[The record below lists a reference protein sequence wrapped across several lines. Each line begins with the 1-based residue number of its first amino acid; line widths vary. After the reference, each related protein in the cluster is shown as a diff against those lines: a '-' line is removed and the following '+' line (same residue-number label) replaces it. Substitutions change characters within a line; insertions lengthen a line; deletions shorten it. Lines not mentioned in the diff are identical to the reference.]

1 MLYVRHDTAPAPTT
15 PTPTHPEGRHDPP
28 TVAPPSGPALT
39 DDVLDL
45 SRVVVPL
52 LRGVL
57 YQADN
62 AATWALLRRHHARVR
77 DHMAVMGLEL
87 LVDEA
92 EGYAHLRQMD
102 YDDVDIPRLV
112 PRHRLSFNVSLLLAL
127 LRKRLAEF
135 DASSSDPRLIL
146 TRDQIAELLRVHLPE
161 STNEVRLA
169 SEVDALLTKV
179 VSLGFLRQVTGQDA
193 HLRGAPH
200 PQGLRRR
207 AVARRVRPPPARVPR
222 HASSRPTPTPTT
234 ASRHRSTQ
242 LTQERADG

>member
-1 MLYVRHDTAPAPTT
+1 MTASADASTSTTPAPT
-15 PTPTHPEGRHDPP
+15 
-28 TVAPPSGPALT
+28 LT
-39 DDVLDL
+39 DDALDL

-52 LRGVL
+52 MRGVI
-57 YQADN
+57 YQSDN

-92 EGYAHLRQMD
+92 EGYAHLRQVD

-112 PRHRLSFNVSLLLAL
+112 PRHRLPFTVSLLLAL

-146 TRDQIAELLRVHLPE
+146 TRDQIADLLRVHLPQ

-169 SEVDALLTKV
+169 SDVDTLVTKV
-179 VSLGFLRQVTGQDA
+179 VGLGFLRQVTGQERTYEVRRILKAYVDA
-193 HLRGAPH
+193 QWLAEFDSR
-200 PQGLRRR
+200 LSEY
-207 AVARRVRPPPARVPR
+207 VATLAPPAE
-222 HASSRPTPTPTT
+222 
-234 ASRHRSTQ
+234 
-242 LTQERADG
+242 ERADG

>member
-1 MLYVRHDTAPAPTT
+1 MT
-15 PTPTHPEGRHDPP
+15 PTIETASSP
-28 TVAPPSGPALT
+28 VLA

-45 SRVVVPL
+45 SRIVVPL
-52 LRGVL
+52 MRGVL

-62 AATWALLRRHHARVR
+62 AATWSLLRRHHARVR

-112 PRHRLSFNVSLLLAL
+112 PRHRLSFTVSLLLAL

-146 TRDQIAELLRVHLPE
+146 TRDQIADLLRVHLPQ

-169 SEVDALLTKV
+169 GDVDALLTKV
-179 VSLGFLRQVTGQDA
+179 VALGFLRQVTGQERTYEVRRILKAYVDA
-193 HLRGAPH
+193 QWLAEFDARLREYLATLEP
-200 PQGLRRR
+200 
-207 AVARRVRPPPARVPR
+207 ADSEMDPARDE
-222 HASSRPTPTPTT
+222 AE
-234 ASRHRSTQ
+234 
-242 LTQERADG
+242 ERVDG

>member
-1 MLYVRHDTAPAPTT
+1 MTT
-15 PTPTHPEGRHDPP
+15 PTDAVVH
-28 TVAPPSGPALT
+28 PSGAAIT

-52 LRGVL
+52 LRGVV

-112 PRHRLSFNVSLLLAL
+112 PRHRLSFTVSLLLAL

-146 TRDQIAELLRVHLPE
+146 TRDQIAELLRVHLPT
-161 STNEVRLA
+161 STNEVRLTN
-169 SEVDALLTKV
+169 EVDALLTKV
-179 VSLGFLRQVTGQDA
+179 VGLGFLRQVTGQERTYEVRRILKAYVDA
-193 HLRGAPH
+193 QWLNEFDARLREYLATLEPSD
-200 PQGLRRR
+200 PD
-207 AVARRVRPPPARVPR
+207 
-222 HASSRPTPTPTT
+222 HADSADS
-234 ASRHRSTQ
+234 AE
-242 LTQERADG
+242 ERTDG

>member
-1 MLYVRHDTAPAPTT
+1 MTPTT
-15 PTPTHPEGRHDPP
+15 DTT
-28 TVAPPSGPALT
+28 SSFALT
-39 DDVLDL
+39 EDALDL

-62 AATWALLRRHHARVR
+62 AATWTLLRRHHARVR
-77 DHMAVMGLEL
+77 DHVAVMGLEL

-146 TRDQIAELLRVHLPE
+146 TRDQIGELLRVHLPQ
-161 STNEVRLA
+161 TINEVRLA
-169 SEVDALLTKV
+169 SDVDALLSKV
-179 VSLGFLRQVTGQDA
+179 VSLGFLRQVTGQDRTYEVRRILKA
-193 HLRGAPH
+193 YVDAQWLAEFDLRLREYLATLEPTGA
-200 PQGLRRR
+200 G
-207 AVARRVRPPPARVPR
+207 ADDDDGAFVNAD
-222 HASSRPTPTPTT
+222 
-234 ASRHRSTQ
+234 STRKQ
-242 LTQERADG
+242 TEERAHG

>member
-1 MLYVRHDTAPAPTT
+1 MTASADASTSTTPAPT
-15 PTPTHPEGRHDPP
+15 
-28 TVAPPSGPALT
+28 LT
-39 DDVLDL
+39 DDALDL

-52 LRGVL
+52 MRGVI
-57 YQADN
+57 YQSDN

-92 EGYAHLRQMD
+92 EGYAHLRQVD

-112 PRHRLSFNVSLLLAL
+112 PRHRLPFTVSLLLAL

-146 TRDQIAELLRVHLPE
+146 TRDQIADLLRVHLPQ

-169 SEVDALLTKV
+169 SDVDTLLPKV
-179 VSLGFLRQVTGQDA
+179 VGLGFLRQVTGQERTYEVRRILKAYVDA
-193 HLRGAPH
+193 QWLAEFDSRLSEYVATLAP
-200 PQGLRRR
+200 
-207 AVARRVRPPPARVPR
+207 AEPAE
-222 HASSRPTPTPTT
+222 
-234 ASRHRSTQ
+234 
-242 LTQERADG
+242 ERADG

>member
-1 MLYVRHDTAPAPTT
+1 MT
-15 PTPTHPEGRHDPP
+15 PTPDSAT
-28 TVAPPSGPALT
+28 SPALT

-52 LRGVL
+52 MRGVL

-62 AATWALLRRHHARVR
+62 AATWSLLRRQQARVR

-146 TRDQIAELLRVHLPE
+146 TRDQIAELLRVHLPQ
-161 STNEVRLA
+161 STNEVRLLG
-169 SEVDALLTKV
+169 EVDALLTKV
-179 VSLGFLRQVTGQDA
+179 VALGFLRQITGPDRAYEVRRIIKAYVDAQWLAELDTRLREYLATLDPESPATAGDTAGDTAGVTVGDETTD
-193 HLRGAPH
+193 
-200 PQGLRRR
+200 R
-207 AVARRVRPPPARVPR
+207 A
-222 HASSRPTPTPTT
+222 
-234 ASRHRSTQ
+234 
-242 LTQERADG
+242 TQEPSDG

>member
-1 MLYVRHDTAPAPTT
+1 MTASADATTSTAPAPT
-15 PTPTHPEGRHDPP
+15 
-28 TVAPPSGPALT
+28 LT
-39 DDVLDL
+39 DDALDL

-52 LRGVL
+52 MRGVI
-57 YQADN
+57 YQSDN

-92 EGYAHLRQMD
+92 EGYAHLRQVD

-112 PRHRLSFNVSLLLAL
+112 PRHRLPFTVSLLLAL

-146 TRDQIAELLRVHLPE
+146 TRDQIADLLRVHLPQ

-169 SEVDALLTKV
+169 SDVDTLVTKV
-179 VSLGFLRQVTGQDA
+179 VGLGFLRQVTGQERTYEVRRILKAYVDA
-193 HLRGAPH
+193 QWLAEFDSRLSEYVATLAP
-200 PQGLRRR
+200 GE
-207 AVARRVRPPPARVPR
+207 PAE
-222 HASSRPTPTPTT
+222 
-234 ASRHRSTQ
+234 
-242 LTQERADG
+242 ERADG